1 MVIALA
7 KFTGWGM
14 QELLELTEPDLTMWF
29 EAALDYKKATEA

>member
-14 QELLELTEPDLTMWF
+14 HDLLELTEPDLTMWF
-29 EAALDYKKATEA
+29 QAALDHKAASEA